1 MRFSTVA
8 LAITAVLAT
17 SIVAT
22 EATNGTNEVVSRDET
37 HALGVRHKKPHHT
50 KKGWEVYTDCKLT
63 WYGGGQLDAP
73 ACGGATPS
81 DSSMIVA
88 VSTDS
93 PFKCHDKLHLV
104 SSPGK
109 LFKISKG
116 VIAQLPRP
124 LSIIRARWSK
134 SRLWITAMAAHHIT
148 LMRPRESF
156 RSWRTSMMAS
166 FPVFTFAGCKVA
178 THLISLV
185 SLLSLSW
192 RGLLFLSPPL
202 FSSLLLSSSCWAT
215 TSSRSS
221 SSSRSGL
228 CVSSAAQVYIS
239 GRLHRV
245 N

>member
-22 EATNGTNEVVSRDET
+22 EATNETIEVVSRDET

-93 PFKCHDKLHLV
+93 PFKCHDKLHLHHQ
-104 SSPGK
+104 GK
-109 LFKISKG
+109 MVEVTVVDHCDGCAPHHVDATKG
-116 VIAQLPRP
+116 VF
-124 LSIIRARWSK
+124 SK
-134 SRLWITAMAAHHIT
+134 LANLDDGVI
-148 LMRPRESF
+148 
-156 RSWRTSMMAS
+156 
-166 FPVFTFAGCKVA
+166 
-178 THLISLV
+178 
-185 SLLSLSW
+185 
-192 RGLLFLSPPL
+192 
-202 FSSLLLSSSCWAT
+202 
-215 TSSRSS
+215 
-221 SSSRSGL
+221 SGL
-228 CVSSAAQVYIS
+228 HI
-239 GRLHRV
+239 RRM
-245 N
+245 